1 MVIQVHDDSMLLQ
14 SGAIDVQAMTMA
26 LTACLVPPLARLN
39 PHKPSGRMCTQ
50 ASLTRIAAMA
60 LGLEVLDVSYMILL
74 STRPWFQGGT
84 GNAYMVHVIPQHS
97 VYAACVC
104 VLVRVCMRACVQQLY
119 CAYVCAHVVNAALTN
134 Q

>member
-84 GNAYMVHVIPQHS
+84 GNAYMVNVIPHHP
-97 VYAACVC
+97 VYAARVC
-104 VLVRVCMRACVQQLY
+104 VLVRVCVQQLY
-119 CAYVCAHVVNAALTN
+119 CAYVCAHVVNAPLTN